1 MADSCPRG
9 NPRATGHEGPDT
21 ATPASDDAGASVSGT
36 EAQTFWAERRQR
48 LQALTFET
56 LPSVTTV
63 MG

>member
-1 MADSCPRG
+1 MANSCPMG
-9 NPRATGHEGPDT
+9 NPGATGHEGPET
-21 ATPASDDAGASVSGT
+21 ATPVSCDAGASLSGT

-56 LPSVTTV
+56 LPAVTTV